1 MKTNVKNSAQV
12 VENQVVNKVNKVE
25 ITQTTE
31 NQVVRKSKLE
41 KLEQSIQ
48 RGLNSENRYFKL
60 LAISSNAKKES
71 FSLSK
76 IHSTFIEFSIIQGTE
91 MLTDKQKSLLTFT
104 KIKNIV
110 KSTEKYKDKVLFS
123 FHDITLICNGIL
135 KTEDKS
141 IKIAEKVAKQG
152 GTITTTKK

>member
-1 MKTNVKNSAQV
+1 MKTNVKNSTQA
-12 VENQVVNKVNKVE
+12 VENQVVNSVKT
-25 ITQTTE
+25 TQTTE
-31 NQVVRKSKLE
+31 NQVVKLTKLE
-41 KLEQSIQ
+41 KLEKSIQ
-48 RGLNSENRYFKL
+48 RGLTSENRYYKL

-76 IHSTFIEFSIIQGTE
+76 IHSTFIEYSVIQGE
-91 MLTDKQKSLLTFT
+91 NMLTDKQKSLLTFT

-110 KSTEKYKDKVLFS
+110 KNTEKYKNKVLFS

-135 KTEDKS
+135 KAEDKS